1 MMIDVPD
8 KTTARLIEAAVR
20 YAPGQLDKLIE
31 QENMLA
37 FGRHT
42 NRFSSKLTPEQEYY
56 LAYSSLPYTT
66 GPSPVRLI
74 DLWDLSIKPEGDTS
88 GLVERICLPTGNLNA
103 TYMIVGDSP
112 ARVAP
117 GKKWTWFTERL
128 DPATRYFDRA
138 WSRGAYALIVR
149 EAMRELHL
157 SSQVWYTHL
166 LKLQTPKMRASTKEE
181 VAAHRVYLM
190 REIELIEPAFII
202 CMGNHAYNMFLE
214 HYRNYS
220 QSRII
225 KLSHP
230 CTYAGRDTRAA
241 GKAMASDLF
250 DLLF

>member
-1 MMIDVPD
+1 MIIDAPD
-8 KTTARLIEAAVR
+8 KTTVRLVEAAVR
-20 YAPGQLDKLIE
+20 YAPAQLDKLIE

-42 NRFSSKLTPEQEYY
+42 NRFSSKLTPDQEYY

-66 GPSPVRLI
+66 EPSSVRLI
-74 DLWDLSIKPEGDTS
+74 DLWNLSIKPERDTS
-88 GLVERICLPTGNLNA
+88 GLMERICLPTGNLNA

-117 GKKWTWFTERL
+117 GKKWTWFTDRL

-149 EAMRELHL
+149 EAMRELHI
-157 SSQVWYTHL
+157 SSQVWYTNL

-181 VAAHRVYLM
+181 VLAHRAYLL
-190 REIELIEPAFII
+190 REIELIEPEYIL
-202 CMGNHAYNMFLE
+202 CVGNHAHSMFLE
-214 HYRNYS
+214 HYPNYS
-220 QSRII
+220 QGRVI
-225 KLSHP
+225 KLNHP
-230 CTYAGRDTRAA
+230 CTYAGVDAQVA
-241 GKAMASDLF
+241 GRAMASDLF